1 MEERALKRAS
11 TLILAA
17 LMACLLALPAYAASY
32 YPISV
37 EEYTYGPFDQLRI
50 DKVYELSRSD
60 DPANIPT
67 EDFDRDGYHFT
78 LLDVVKTDQAETD
91 SKDYTEVVT
100 LETDTK
106 DMALIIQQLELSI
119 DVTTEDGYSGTLMP
133 DYPGIKVE
141 AKGYQTSSR
150 TVTATRSYP
159 NLSDADASLI
169 PRTIQDSGRTL
180 TLADVQWQEAGG
192 YYNATATYSGTASSK
207 YATGY
212 IATVE
217 YKGEVTRTSCDTV
230 IYTATFASHG
240 ETQIKNSPQPT
251 QEPAETEPP
260 ANPDAPA
267 SAGMNWAI
275 LVIPAALLLLGGAG
289 FGGWKLTKY
298 LKAKKRGYVN

>member
-1 MEERALKRAS
+1 MKRAS

-17 LMACLLALPAYAASY
+17 LMACLLALPVHAASY

-91 SKDYTEVVT
+91 SKDYTEVIT

-106 DMALIIQQLELSI
+106 DMALIIQQMELSI

-159 NLSDADASLI
+159 NLSDADTSLI

-251 QEPAETEPP
+251 QEPAETEAP
-260 ANPDAPA
+260 ANPD

-275 LVIPAALLLLGGAG
+275 LVIPAALLLGGAG

>member
-1 MEERALKRAS
+1 MKRAS

-17 LMACLLALPAYAASY
+17 LMACLLALPAHAASC

-91 SKDYTEVVT
+91 SKDYTEVIT

-106 DMALIIQQLELSI
+106 DMALIIQQMELSI

-169 PRTIQDSGRTL
+169 PHTIQDSGRTL

-260 ANPDAPA
+260 ANPDTPA

-275 LVIPAALLLLGGAG
+275 LVIPAALLLGLAG

>member
-17 LMACLLALPAYAASY
+17 LMACLLALPVHAASY

-91 SKDYTEVVT
+91 SKDYTEVIT

-106 DMALIIQQLELSI
+106 DMALIIQQMELSI

-159 NLSDADASLI
+159 NLSDADSSLI
-169 PRTIQDSGRTL
+169 PHTIQDSGRTL

-260 ANPDAPA
+260 ANPDTPA

-275 LVIPAALLLLGGAG
+275 LVIPAALLLGLAG

>member
-17 LMACLLALPAYAASY
+17 LMACLLALPAHAASY

-91 SKDYTEVVT
+91 SKDYTEVIT

-106 DMALIIQQLELSI
+106 DMALIIQQMELSI

-150 TVTATRSYP
+150 TVTATRFYP
-159 NLSDADASLI
+159 NLSDADSSLI

-240 ETQIKNSPQPT
+240 ETQIKSSPQPT
-251 QEPAETEPP
+251 QEPAETE
-260 ANPDAPA
+260 APA
-267 SAGMNWAI
+267 SLDSAGMNWAV
-275 LVIPAALLLLGGAG
+275 LVIPAALLLGLAG

-298 LKAKKRGYVN
+298 IKAKKRGYVN

>member
-1 MEERALKRAS
+1 MKRAS

-17 LMACLLALPAYAASY
+17 LMACLLALPAHAASC

-91 SKDYTEVVT
+91 SKDYTEVIT

-159 NLSDADASLI
+159 NLSDADSSLI
-169 PRTIQDSGRTL
+169 PRTIQDGGRTL

-217 YKGEVTRTSCDTV
+217 YKGEVSRTSCDTV

-240 ETQIKNSPQPT
+240 ETQIKSSPQPT
-251 QEPAETEPP
+251 QEPAETAAP
-260 ANPDAPA
+260 ANPDS

-275 LVIPAALLLLGGAG
+275 LVIPAVLLLLGGAG

>member
-1 MEERALKRAS
+1 MKRAS
-11 TLILAA
+11 ISLLAA

-37 EEYTYGPFDQLRI
+37 EEYTYGPFDQPRI

-60 DPANIPT
+60 DPAGIPT
-67 EDFDRDGYHFT
+67 EDFDRDGLHYT

-91 SKDYTEVVT
+91 TKDYAEVIT
-100 LETDTK
+100 LESDTK
-106 DMALIIQQLELSI
+106 DIAIIIQQLELSM
-119 DVTTEDGYSGTLMP
+119 DVTTEDGYTGTLTP

-141 AKGYQTSSR
+141 AAGYKTSTR

-159 NLSDADASLI
+159 NLSDADTSLI
-169 PRTIQDSGRTL
+169 PRTIQDNGRTL

-192 YYNATATYSGTASSK
+192 FYNATATYSGTASSK

-230 IYTATFASHG
+230 LYTATFASHG
-240 ETQIKNSPQPT
+240 ETQIEDSPQPT
-251 QEPAETEPP
+251 QGPAESTQ
-260 ANPDAPA
+260 PDT
-267 SAGMNWAI
+267 SEGGGVNWAI
-275 LVIPAALLLLGGAG
+275 LVIPAALLLGLAG
-289 FGGWKLTKY
+289 FGGWKLVKY
-298 LKAKKRGYVN
+298 IQDKKRGYVK

>member
-1 MEERALKRAS
+1 MKRAS
-11 TLILAA
+11 IPILAA
-17 LMACLLALPAYAASY
+17 LTACLLALPAHAASY

-67 EDFDRDGYHFT
+67 GDFDRDGLHFV

-91 SKDYTEVVT
+91 TKDYAETIT

-106 DMALIIQQLELSI
+106 DMALIIQQLELSME
-119 DVTTEDGYSGTLMP
+119 VSTEDGYTGTLTP

-141 AKGYQTSSR
+141 AAGYKTSSR

-180 TLADVQWQEAGG
+180 TLADVQGQEAGG
-192 YYNATATYSGTASSK
+192 CYNATATYSGTASSK

-240 ETQIKNSPQPT
+240 ETQNSKAPQPS
-251 QEPAETEPP
+251 QGPAESDPP
-260 ANPDAPA
+260 EAPED
-267 SAGMNWAI
+267 GVNWAV
-275 LVIPAALLLLGGAG
+275 LVIPAALLLGLAG
-289 FGGWKLTKY
+289 FGGWKLVKY
-298 LKAKKRGYVN
+298 IKDKKRGYVK

>member
-17 LMACLLALPAYAASY
+17 LMACLLALPVHAASY

-91 SKDYTEVVT
+91 SKDYTEIVT

-106 DMALIIQQLELSI
+106 DMALIIQQMELSI
-119 DVTTEDGYSGTLMP
+119 DVTTEDGYSGTLTP

-159 NLSDADASLI
+159 NLSDADSSLI
-169 PRTIQDSGRTL
+169 PRTIQDGGRTL

-260 ANPDAPA
+260 ASPD
-267 SAGMNWAI
+267 SAGMNWAV
-275 LVIPAALLLLGGAG
+275 LVIPAALLLGLAG
-289 FGGWKLTKY
+289 FGGWKLTQY
-298 LKAKKRGYVN
+298 VKAKKRGYVN

>member
-1 MEERALKRAS
+1 M
-11 TLILAA
+11 
-17 LMACLLALPAYAASY
+17 
-32 YPISV
+32 

-91 SKDYTEVVT
+91 SKDYTEIVT

-106 DMALIIQQLELSI
+106 DMALIIQQMELSI
-119 DVTTEDGYSGTLMP
+119 DVTTEDGYSGTLTP

-159 NLSDADASLI
+159 NLSDADSSLI
-169 PRTIQDSGRTL
+169 PRTIQDGGRTL

-260 ANPDAPA
+260 ASPD
-267 SAGMNWAI
+267 SAGMNWAV
-275 LVIPAALLLLGGAG
+275 LVIPAALLLGLAG
-289 FGGWKLTKY
+289 FGGWKLTQY
-298 LKAKKRGYVN
+298 VKAKKRGYVK

>member
-1 MEERALKRAS
+1 MKRTAVFLS
-11 TLILAA
+11 AA
-17 LMACLLALPAYAASY
+17 LMAGLLTVQAHAASF
-32 YPISV
+32 YPVSV
-37 EEYTYGPFDQLRI
+37 EEYTYGPFDELRI

-60 DPANIPT
+60 DPKDIPT
-67 EDFDRDGYHFT
+67 EDFERGGYHYT

-91 SKDYTEVVT
+91 TKDYTEVVT
-100 LETDTK
+100 VESDTK
-106 DMALIIQQLELSI
+106 DMALIIQQMELSI

-159 NLSDADASLI
+159 NLSDADTSLI

-192 YYNATATYSGTASSK
+192 FYNASAIYSGTASSK

-230 IYTATFASHG
+230 IYTATFACQG
-240 ETQIKNSPQPT
+240 GTQLKTDPKPSQA
-251 QEPAETEPP
+251 PAEQDQPERTDGIDLRWLIILPVL
-260 ANPDAPA
+260 
-267 SAGMNWAI
+267 AGMVGLA
-275 LVIPAALLLLGGAG
+275 
-289 FGGWKLTKY
+289 FGGRFIYKYVKSKKEWKEYTK
-298 LKAKKRGYVN
+298 

>member
-17 LMACLLALPAYAASY
+17 LMACLLALPVHAASY

-91 SKDYTEVVT
+91 SKDYTEIVT

-106 DMALIIQQLELSI
+106 DMALIIQQMELSI
-119 DVTTEDGYSGTLMP
+119 DVTTEDGYSGTLTP

-159 NLSDADASLI
+159 NLSDADSSLI
-169 PRTIQDSGRTL
+169 PRTIQDGGRTL

-240 ETQIKNSPQPT
+240 ETQIKSSPQPT
-251 QEPAETEPP
+251 QEPAETE
-260 ANPDAPA
+260 APA
-267 SAGMNWAI
+267 SLDSAGMNWAV
-275 LVIPAALLLLGGAG
+275 LVIPAALLLGLAG

-298 LKAKKRGYVN
+298 IKAKKRGYVN

>member
-1 MEERALKRAS
+1 MKRVC
-11 TLILAA
+11 TFLMAA
-17 LMACLLALPAYAASY
+17 LMFGLLTVPAHAASY

-60 DPANIPT
+60 DPKDIPT

-78 LLDVVKTDQAETD
+78 LLDVVKTDQSETD
-91 SKDYTEVVT
+91 TKDYTEVIT

-119 DVTTEDGYSGTLMP
+119 DVTTEDGYTGTLMP
-133 DYPGIKVE
+133 DYPGITVE

-192 YYNATATYSGTASSK
+192 FYNATATYSGTASSK

-217 YKGEVTRTSCDTV
+217 YKGEVTQTSCDTV
-230 IYTATFASHG
+230 LYTATFASHG
-240 ETQIKNSPQPT
+240 ETHFENSPQPT
-251 QEPAETEPP
+251 Q
-260 ANPDAPA
+260 APA
-267 SAGMNWAI
+267 GTEAPDSAGMNWAV
-275 LVIPAALLLLGGAG
+275 LVIPAALLLGLAG
-289 FGGWKLTKY
+289 FGGWKLVNYIKD
-298 LKAKKRGYVN
+298 KKRGYVK

>member
-1 MEERALKRAS
+1 MEERALKRAP

-17 LMACLLALPAYAASY
+17 LMACLLALPSHAASY

-91 SKDYTEVVT
+91 SKDYTEVIT

-106 DMALIIQQLELSI
+106 DMALIIQQMELSI

-169 PRTIQDSGRTL
+169 PHTIQDSGRTL

-260 ANPDAPA
+260 ANPDTPA
-267 SAGMNWAI
+267 SAGMNWAL
-275 LVIPAALLLLGGAG
+275 LVIPAALLLGGTG

>member
-17 LMACLLALPAYAASY
+17 LMACLLALPVHAASY

-91 SKDYTEVVT
+91 SKDYTEVIT

-106 DMALIIQQLELSI
+106 DMALIIQQMELSI

-159 NLSDADASLI
+159 NLSDADTSLI

-251 QEPAETEPP
+251 QEPAETE
-260 ANPDAPA
+260 APA
-267 SAGMNWAI
+267 SPDSRAGMNWAI
-275 LVIPAALLLLGGAG
+275 LVIPTALLLGLAG
-289 FGGWKLTKY
+289 FGGWKLTQY
-298 LKAKKRGYVN
+298 IKAKKRGYVN

>member
-1 MEERALKRAS
+1 MKRAS

-17 LMACLLALPAYAASY
+17 LMACLLALPVHAASY

-91 SKDYTEVVT
+91 SKDYTEVIT

-106 DMALIIQQLELSI
+106 DMALIIQQMELSI

-159 NLSDADASLI
+159 NLSDADSSLI
-169 PRTIQDSGRTL
+169 PHTIQDSGRTL

-260 ANPDAPA
+260 ANPDTPA

-275 LVIPAALLLLGGAG
+275 LVIPAALLLGLAG

>member
-1 MEERALKRAS
+1 MKRAS
-11 TLILAA
+11 IPILAA
-17 LMACLLALPAYAASY
+17 LMACLLALPAHAATY

-37 EEYTYGPFDQLRI
+37 EEYTYGPFDELRI

-60 DPANIPT
+60 DPADIPT
-67 EDFDRDGYHFT
+67 EDFDRNGLHYT
-78 LLDVVKTDQAETD
+78 LLDVVKTDQADTD
-91 SKDYTEVVT
+91 TKDYTEVVT
-100 LETDTK
+100 LESDTK
-106 DMALIIQQLELSI
+106 DMALIIQQMELSM
-119 DVTTEDGYSGTLMP
+119 DVTTEDGYTGTLMP

-141 AKGYQTSSR
+141 AAGYKTSSR

-159 NLSDADASLI
+159 NLSDADTSLI

-192 YYNATATYSGTASSK
+192 FYNATATYSGTASSK

-240 ETQIKNSPQPT
+240 ETQIEKDPQPT
-251 QEPAETEPP
+251 QGPAESAQPE
-260 ANPDAPA
+260 APE
-267 SAGMNWAI
+267 GGGINWAV
-275 LVIPAALLLLGGAG
+275 LVIPAVLLLGLAG
-289 FGGWKLTKY
+289 FGGWKLVRY
-298 LKAKKRGYVN
+298 INDKKRGYVK

>member
-1 MEERALKRAS
+1 MKRVC
-11 TLILAA
+11 TFLMAA
-17 LMACLLALPAYAASY
+17 LMFGLLTVPAHAASY

-60 DPANIPT
+60 DPKDIPT

-78 LLDVVKTDQAETD
+78 LLDVVKTDQSETD
-91 SKDYTEVVT
+91 TKDYTEVIT

-119 DVTTEDGYSGTLMP
+119 DVTTEDGYTGTLMP
-133 DYPGIKVE
+133 DYPGITVE

-159 NLSDADASLI
+159 NLSDADTSLI

-192 YYNATATYSGTASSK
+192 FYNASATYSGTASSK

-217 YKGEVTRTSCDTV
+217 YKGEVSRTSCDTV

-240 ETQIKNSPQPT
+240 ETHFENSPQPT
-251 QEPAETEPP
+251 Q
-260 ANPDAPA
+260 APA
-267 SAGMNWAI
+267 GTEAPDSADSAGMNWAV
-275 LVIPAALLLLGGAG
+275 LVIPAALLLGLAG
-289 FGGWKLTKY
+289 FGGWKLVNYIKD
-298 LKAKKRGYVN
+298 KKRGYVK

>member
-1 MEERALKRAS
+1 MKRAS

-17 LMACLLALPAYAASY
+17 LMACLLALPVHAASY

-91 SKDYTEVVT
+91 SKDYTEIVT

-106 DMALIIQQLELSI
+106 DMALIIQQMELSI
-119 DVTTEDGYSGTLMP
+119 DVTTEDGYSGTLTP

-159 NLSDADASLI
+159 NLSDADSSLI
-169 PRTIQDSGRTL
+169 PRTIQDGGRTL

-260 ANPDAPA
+260 ASPD
-267 SAGMNWAI
+267 SAGMNWAV
-275 LVIPAALLLLGGAG
+275 LVIPAALLLGLAG
-289 FGGWKLTKY
+289 FGGWKLTQY
-298 LKAKKRGYVN
+298 VKAKKRGYVN